1 MRVHHRGGRFAG
13 NSTKG
18 RPVVKSVAVLGTGM
32 MGAGMARSLLRA
44 GLAVAVWNRSA
55 DKARPL
61 AQDGA
66 VVADSPAEAVASA
79 DVVLTVL
86 FDADST
92 AAVMDGL
99 ALADGAVW
107 VQSGTVG
114 LEGTE
119 RLAELAGGTP
129 FVDAPV
135 LGTRKPAEEGELTVL
150 AAGPPALRERV
161 APVFDAI
168 GARTVW
174 AGERPGDGQRLKL
187 AANSWVLSITAATAQ
202 AVALTRGLGLEPAAF
217 LDAISGGAVDSGYA
231 QVKGRAMIAGD
242 FTPQFGVDGAVKDA
256 DLVLSAMRQAGT
268 DDRLMRALHEQ
279 YRVAAD
285 HGGTEDMA
293 AVVRAF
299 GT

>member
-1 MRVHHRGGRFAG
+1 
-13 NSTKG
+13 
-18 RPVVKSVAVLGTGM
+18 VVKSVAVLGTGM

>member
-1 MRVHHRGGRFAG
+1 M
-13 NSTKG
+13 T
-18 RPVVKSVAVLGTGM
+18 KSVAVLGTGM

-44 GLAVAVWNRSA
+44 GLDVTVWNRSA

-61 AQDGA
+61 AADGA
-66 VVADSPAEAVASA
+66 AVAADPAEAVVGA

-92 AAVMDGL
+92 AEVVRDLKLG
-99 ALADGAVW
+99 ADVVW

-114 LEGTE
+114 LDGAR
-119 RLAELAGGTP
+119 RLAELAGDAGY
-129 FVDAPV
+129 VDAPV
-135 LGTRKPAEEGELTVL
+135 LGTRKPAEEGKLTVL
-150 AAGPPALRERV
+150 ASGPFPLREKV
-161 APVFDAI
+161 APVFDAV

-202 AVALTRGLGLEPAAF
+202 AVALTRGLGLEPEAF

-231 QVKGRAMIAGD
+231 QLKGRAMIAGD
-242 FTPQFGVDGAVKDA
+242 FTPSFGVDGAVKDA
-256 DLVLSAMRQAGT
+256 DLILAAMREAGT
-268 DDRLMRALHEQ
+268 DDRVMRALHEQ

-285 HGGTEDMA
+285 HNGSEDMS

>member
-1 MRVHHRGGRFAG
+1 MAK
-13 NSTKG
+13 T
-18 RPVVKSVAVLGTGM
+18 VAVLGTGM

-44 GLAVAVWNRSA
+44 GLSVAVWNRSA

-61 AQDGA
+61 ADDGA
-66 VVADSPAEAVASA
+66 RVAEDPADAVAGA

-92 AAVMDGL
+92 AEVVRGL
-99 ALADGAVW
+99 DLGEDVVW

-114 LEGTE
+114 LEGAR
-119 RLAELAGGTP
+119 RLAGLAGEAGY
-129 FVDAPV
+129 VDAPV
-135 LGTRKPAEEGELTVL
+135 LGTRKPAEEGALTVL
-150 AAGPPALRERV
+150 AAGPLALRDRV
-161 APVFDAI
+161 AEVFDAI
-168 GARTVW
+168 GSRTVW

-202 AVALTRGLGLEPAAF
+202 AVALTRGLGLEPGAF
-217 LDAISGGAVDSGYA
+217 LDAIAGGAVDSGYA
-231 QVKGRAMIAGD
+231 QVKGRAMIADD
-242 FTPQFGVDGAVKDA
+242 FTPSFALDGAVKDA
-256 DLVLSAMRQAGT
+256 DLVLAAMREAGT

-285 HGGTEDMA
+285 HNGGDDMA

-299 GT
+299 GS

>member
-1 MRVHHRGGRFAG
+1 M
-13 NSTKG
+13 T
-18 RPVVKSVAVLGTGM
+18 KSVAVLGTGI
-32 MGAGMARSLLRA
+32 MGAGMARNLLRA
-44 GLAVAVWNRSA
+44 GLDVAVWNRSA

-61 AQDGA
+61 GEDGA
-66 VVADSPAEAVASA
+66 RVADTPEEAVAGV

-92 AAVMDGL
+92 AEVVRGL
-99 ALADGAVW
+99 DLSDAVW

-119 RLAELAGGTP
+119 RLVELAGSTP

-135 LGTRKPAEEGELTVL
+135 LGTRKPAEEGKLTVL
-150 AAGPPALRERV
+150 AAGPLALRDRV
-161 APVFDAI
+161 APVFEAI
-168 GARTVW
+168 GSRTVW
-174 AGERPGDGQRLKL
+174 AGERPGDGHRLKL

-202 AVALTRGLGLEPAAF
+202 AVALTRGLGLEPEAF
-217 LDAISGGAVDSGYA
+217 LDVIAGGPTDSTYA

-242 FTPQFGVDGAVKDA
+242 FTPSFGIDGAVKDA
-256 DLVLSAMRQAGT
+256 DLILEAMRAAGT
-268 DDRLMRALHEQ
+268 DDRVMRALHEQ

-285 HGGTEDMA
+285 HRGAEDMA

>member
-1 MRVHHRGGRFAG
+1 M
-13 NSTKG
+13 T
-18 RPVVKSVAVLGTGM
+18 KSVAVLGTGM

-44 GLAVAVWNRSA
+44 GLSVAVWNRSA

-61 AQDGA
+61 AEDGA
-66 VVADSPAEAVASA
+66 VVAADPASAVEGA

-92 AAVMDGL
+92 AEVVGGL
-99 ALADGAVW
+99 DLGEDVVW

-114 LEGTE
+114 LIGAQ
-119 RLAELAGGTP
+119 RLAGLAGGAGY
-129 FVDAPV
+129 VDAPV
-135 LGTRKPAEEGELTVL
+135 LGTRKPAEDGKLTVL
-150 AAGPPALRERV
+150 AAGPTALRDRV

-174 AGERPGDGQRLKL
+174 AGEKPGDGQRLKL

-202 AVALTRGLGLEPAAF
+202 AVALSRGLGLEPEAF
-217 LDAISGGAVDSGYA
+217 LDAIAGGAADSAYA
-231 QVKGRAMIAGD
+231 QAKGRAMIAGD
-242 FTPQFGVDGAVKDA
+242 FAPSFGIDGAVKDA
-256 DLVLSAMRQAGT
+256 ELILDAMREAGT
-268 DDRLMRALHEQ
+268 EDRVMRALHEQ

>member
-1 MRVHHRGGRFAG
+1 M
-13 NSTKG
+13 T
-18 RPVVKSVAVLGTGM
+18 KSVAVLGTGI

-44 GLAVAVWNRSA
+44 GLDVAVWNRSA

-61 AQDGA
+61 GEEGA
-66 VVADSPAEAVASA
+66 RVADTPAEAVAGA

-92 AAVMDGL
+92 AEVVRGL
-99 ALADGAVW
+99 DLAGAVW

-119 RLAELAGGTP
+119 RLVELAGSTP

-135 LGTRKPAEEGELTVL
+135 LGTRKPAEEGKLTVL
-150 AAGPPALRERV
+150 AAGPREVRDRV
-161 APVFDAI
+161 APVFEAI
-168 GARTVW
+168 GSRTVW
-174 AGERPGDGQRLKL
+174 AGERPGDGHRLKL

-202 AVALTRGLGLEPAAF
+202 AVALTRGLGLAPEAF
-217 LDAISGGAVDSGYA
+217 LDVIAGGPTDSGYA
-231 QVKGRAMIAGD
+231 QAKGRAMIAGD
-242 FTPQFGVDGAVKDA
+242 FTPSFGIGGAVKDA
-256 DLVLSAMRQAGT
+256 DLIMEAMRAAGT

-285 HGGTEDMA
+285 HRGAEDMA

>member
-1 MRVHHRGGRFAG
+1 M
-13 NSTKG
+13 TE
-18 RPVVKSVAVLGTGM
+18 SVAVLGTGM

-44 GLAVAVWNRSA
+44 GLAVTVWNRSA
-55 DKARPL
+55 EKARPL
-61 AQDGA
+61 AENGA
-66 VVADSPAEAVASA
+66 VVVEDPAEAVANA

-92 AAVMDGL
+92 AEVMSGL
-99 ALADGAVW
+99 SLPDGAVW

-114 LEGTE
+114 LAGTG
-119 RLAELAGGTP
+119 RLAELAGATP

-135 LGTRKPAEEGELTVL
+135 LGTRKPAEEGKLTVL
-150 AAGPPALRERV
+150 AAGPLALRERV
-161 APVFDAI
+161 GPVFDAI

-202 AVALTRGLGLEPAAF
+202 AVALTRGLGLAPEAF
-217 LDAISGGAVDSGYA
+217 LDVISGGAVDSSYA
-231 QVKGRAMIAGD
+231 QLKGRAMIAED
-242 FTPQFGVDGAVKDA
+242 YTPSFGIDGAVKDA
-256 DLVLSAMRQAGT
+256 DLILTAMREAGT

-285 HGGTEDMA
+285 HGGTDDMA

>member
-1 MRVHHRGGRFAG
+1 M
-13 NSTKG
+13 T
-18 RPVVKSVAVLGTGM
+18 KSVAVLGTGI

-44 GLAVAVWNRSA
+44 GLDVAVWNRSA

-61 AQDGA
+61 GEDGA
-66 VVADSPAEAVASA
+66 RVADTPAEAVAGV

-92 AAVMDGL
+92 AEVVRGL
-99 ALADGAVW
+99 DLGGAVW

-119 RLAELAGGTP
+119 RLVELAGSTP

-135 LGTRKPAEEGELTVL
+135 LGTRKPAEEGKLTVL
-150 AAGPPALRERV
+150 AAGPREVRDRV
-161 APVFDAI
+161 APVFEAI
-168 GARTVW
+168 GSRTVW
-174 AGERPGDGQRLKL
+174 AGERPGDGHRLKL

-202 AVALTRGLGLEPAAF
+202 AVALTRGLGLEPEAF
-217 LDAISGGAVDSGYA
+217 LDVIAGGPTDSGYA
-231 QVKGRAMIAGD
+231 QAKGRAMIAGD
-242 FTPQFGVDGAVKDA
+242 FTPSFGIDGAVKDA
-256 DLVLSAMRQAGT
+256 DLIMEAMRAAGT

-285 HGGTEDMA
+285 HRGAEDMA